1 MLIAFLAA
9 LAAAFI
15 FLTFLQTMA
24 AYSTLPDRVPVHMNA
39 SGEADG
45 FGPKFMI
52 WLVPLVQVVSGVVML
67 YGARALASHAPG
79 THGTVLGATIIAVC
93 VMALTWRVQ
102 QLLIASAKSGGQ
114 PVPMRGFW
122 VFFAAWMCVVL
133 FDALVIH

>member
-1 MLIAFLAA
+1 
-9 LAAAFI
+9 
-15 FLTFLQTMA
+15 MA

-67 YGARALASHAPG
+67 YGTRALASHAPG